1 MRRTTSTYGLWVVLL
16 ASALAVTAWA
26 QTQAPAPAGRAAL
39 PPEEPQTQPQ
49 RQAADRYL
57 ATYQIDRYEAILQV
71 RQALVKDPNN
81 LNDWI
86 ILGELAQEVAT
97 DVASRKAPGYYKLAR
112 ESYEAALK
120 LKPDDANL
128 KAAAQF
134 ARDQEQASV
143 RLAETRRRAA
153 SAYLSARRRELSA
166 PGTGPTLRVY
176 SAFNPTA
183 GSSYYYQPYATA
195 GSQPYTYQ
203 RHAEIHFSPA
213 DVPVESN
220 HPIGATERA
229 ALVKPAAAFAP
240 P

>member
-1 MRRTTSTYGLWVVLL
+1 MRRTTPTYGLQVVLL
-16 ASALAVTAWA
+16 ASALPVTAWA
-26 QTQAPAPAGRAAL
+26 QAPATAGQ
-39 PPEEPQTQPQ
+39 PQPQ

-57 ATYQIDRYEAILQV
+57 ATYQIDRYDAILQV
-71 RQALVKDPNN
+71 RQALVKDPSN

-97 DVASRKAPGYYKLAR
+97 DVASREAPGYYTLAR
-112 ESYEAALK
+112 ESYESALK

-128 KAAAQF
+128 KAAAHF
-134 ARDQEQASV
+134 ARDQEQASEP
-143 RLAETRRRAA
+143 LAEKRRSAA
-153 SAYLSARRRELSA
+153 SAYLSARRRELAA

-176 SAFNPTA
+176 SAFNPSA
-183 GSSYYYQPYATA
+183 GSSYYYQPYATS
-195 GSQPYTYQ
+195 GGQPYTYQ
-203 RHAEIHFSPA
+203 RHAEVYFSPA